1 MTEIE
6 IRPESADRLAA
17 YATVPIAFQVR
28 SVLEVQVID
37 GGLGGFVLVEQAC
50 DPAWTKDYDA
60 FEADDPTHWPEQ
72 WDLTNWGMLAAF
84 VNGMRA
90 GGCAIA
96 YDTPDVNMLEG
107 RRDLAV
113 VWDLRVAP
121 EYRGRGVGGRLWRA
135 AEAWARE
142 RDCRVLKVETQNI
155 NVPAC
160 RFYARQGCVLG
171 AMHRHAYRD
180 FPDEVQM
187 LWYKGLEELR

>member
-6 IRPESADRLAA
+6 IRPESADSLAA

-28 SVLEVQVID
+28 SILEVQVLD
-37 GGLGGFVLVEQAC
+37 RGLGGFVLVERAC

-60 FEADDPTHWPEQ
+60 FEGDAPTHWPKQ
-72 WDLTNWGMLAAF
+72 WDLTNWGILAAF
-84 VNGMRA
+84 VDGMRA

-96 YDTPDVNMLEG
+96 HNTPGVNMLEG

-121 EYRGRGVGGRLWRA
+121 EYRGRGVGTRLWRA
-135 AEAWARE
+135 AEAWTRE
-142 RDCRVLKVETQNI
+142 RRSRILKVETQNI
-155 NVPAC
+155 NVRAC
-160 RFYARQGCVLG
+160 RFYAAQGCVLG

-187 LWYKGLEELR
+187 LWYKELAQG